1 MNDIFLNAQADRRI
15 KRGHLWLYSNEIDVH
30 RSPLKGLTA
39 GQIVNVFTHSGAPLG
54 TAYVNPQALICGRLL
69 SRQVDAKIDRA
80 FFVKAIERALRLR
93 SRCFA
98 QPYYRLVYGDA
109 DFLPGLVV
117 DRYGDYCVV
126 QMASAGIDQ
135 MAEPI
140 LTALEQVLKPKGI
153 VVRNDHSARE
163 LEDLPEQCST
173 RGEVPEILRLEENGV
188 PFEIPALTGQ
198 KTGWFYD
205 HRINRQ
211 FLAPLCQGK
220 RVLDVFCYLGSWGI
234 QAAVAGAA
242 QVALVDASASALEG
256 ARRNAE
262 LNGVAHKVTC
272 HKGKAIEVLK
282 NLLAEG
288 EKFDVV
294 VLDPPAFIKKRK
306 DQKAGEAAYRHINEL
321 AIRLL
326 EKEGLLVSASC
337 SMPLENA
344 VLTDLVRGAARAN
357 DRNAQLIWT
366 GGQGPDHPIHPAII
380 ETAYLKAQFF
390 AISS

>member
-1 MNDIFLNAQADRRI
+1 MNALYLNSQADRRI
-15 KRGHLWLYSNEIDVH
+15 KRGHLWLYSNEVDVQ
-30 RSPLKGLTA
+30 RSPLKALKA
-39 GQIVNVFTHSGAPLG
+39 GELVNVFTHSGAPLG

-69 SRQVDAKIDRA
+69 SRQVDVKIDRK
-80 FFVKAIERALRLR
+80 FFVKAIERALQLR
-93 SRCFA
+93 TLCFA
-98 QPYYRLVYGDA
+98 KPYYRLIYGDA

-117 DRYGDYCVV
+117 DRYGDYLVV
-126 QMASAGIDQ
+126 QMASAGIDH

-140 LTALEQVLKPKGI
+140 LAALDQVLKPKGI

-163 LEDLPEQCST
+163 LEDLPEQLST
-173 RGEVPEILRLEENGV
+173 IGEVPETLLLEENGV

-211 FLAPLCQGK
+211 FLSPLCQGK

-234 QAAVAGAA
+234 QAAVAGAE
-242 QVALVDASASALEG
+242 QVTLVDASASALEG

-262 LNGVAHKVTC
+262 RNGVNHKVNTL
-272 HKGKAIEVLK
+272 KGKAIEVMK
-282 NLLAEG
+282 TLLAEG

-326 EKEGLLVSASC
+326 DKEGLLVSASC

-344 VLTDLVRGAARAN
+344 TLTDLVRGAARAN

-366 GGQGPDHPIHPAII
+366 GGQGPDHPIHPAIV

-390 AISS
+390 SIFA

>member
-1 MNDIFLNAQADRRI
+1 
-15 KRGHLWLYSNEIDVH
+15 
-30 RSPLKGLTA
+30 
-39 GQIVNVFTHSGAPLG
+39 
-54 TAYVNPQALICGRLL
+54 
-69 SRQVDAKIDRA
+69 
-80 FFVKAIERALRLR
+80 
-93 SRCFA
+93 
-98 QPYYRLVYGDA
+98 
-109 DFLPGLVV
+109 
-117 DRYGDYCVV
+117 
-126 QMASAGIDQ
+126 
-135 MAEPI
+135 
-140 LTALEQVLKPKGI
+140 
-153 VVRNDHSARE
+153 
-163 LEDLPEQCST
+163 
-173 RGEVPEILRLEENGV
+173 
-188 PFEIPALTGQ
+188 
-198 KTGWFYD
+198 
-205 HRINRQ
+205 
-211 FLAPLCQGK
+211 
-220 RVLDVFCYLGSWGI
+220 
-234 QAAVAGAA
+234 
-242 QVALVDASASALEG
+242 SALEG